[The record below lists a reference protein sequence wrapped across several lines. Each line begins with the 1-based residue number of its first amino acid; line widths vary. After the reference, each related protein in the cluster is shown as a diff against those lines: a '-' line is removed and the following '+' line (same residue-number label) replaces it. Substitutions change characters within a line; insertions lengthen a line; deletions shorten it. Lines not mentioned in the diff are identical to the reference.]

1 MKFTS
6 PRYTLIRTGYDN
18 DKIQH
23 EFKAE
28 TLTELLEYIE
38 NFIRGSGFYIE
49 GERLDFV
56 SDEDDR
62 EDIFSFDRAHDLG
75 LSEDTITL
83 TGVDDTQYVD
93 IDLNYDLGLEP
104 EIDLTDSITINLDE
118 TYGTT
123 SSYMDEKVK

>member
-62 EDIFSFDRAHDLG
+62 EDIFSLTRSDDIDLG
-75 LSEDTITL
+75 L
-83 TGVDDTQYVD
+83 GHVD
-93 IDLNYDLGLEP
+93 IDYDVNFAGIDGDSD
-104 EIDLTDSITINLDE
+104 IDLTGADTFTINLDE